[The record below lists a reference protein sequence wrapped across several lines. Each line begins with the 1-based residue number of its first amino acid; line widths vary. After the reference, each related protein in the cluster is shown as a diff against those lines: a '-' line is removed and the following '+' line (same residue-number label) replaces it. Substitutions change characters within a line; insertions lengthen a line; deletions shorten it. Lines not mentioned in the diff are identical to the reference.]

1 MHEIAIVSSLFEI
14 INRKVEEHAIESIS
28 RVRLKVGE
36 MAAVE
41 PMTLTACFAVLAEGT
56 PAQGADLTIETLPA
70 MARCGP
76 CGTEFRVIRHQFRC
90 PACRGDTTQLVSG
103 KELYIDSMEA
113 TCKGERNEKEA
124 A

>member
-28 RVRLKVGE
+28 RVCLKVGE

-41 PMTLTACFAVLAEGT
+41 PMTLTACFEMLAEGT
-56 PAQGADLTIETLPA
+56 PAQGAELAIETLPV
-70 MARCGP
+70 MARCIP
-76 CGTEFRVIRHQFRC
+76 CAILFRVIQHQFRC
-90 PACRGDTTQLVSG
+90 PACRGDTVELVSG
-103 KELYIDSMEA
+103 KELYIDNLEA